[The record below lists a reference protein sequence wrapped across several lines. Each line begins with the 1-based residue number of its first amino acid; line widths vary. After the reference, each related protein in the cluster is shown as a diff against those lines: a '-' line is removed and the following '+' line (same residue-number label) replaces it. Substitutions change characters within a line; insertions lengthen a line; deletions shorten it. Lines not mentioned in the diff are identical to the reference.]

1 MKLAVYGAGSIGTVL
16 GAYIAKSG
24 KDIDLINRNQD
35 HVKGLRSKGAQIVGT
50 VTMGVPVNALLPE
63 EMTLKYDIIFLLTK
77 QLENKTVVKGLKA
90 FLKEDGVIC
99 TLQNGLPE
107 ISVAEVIGEK
117 RTFGCSVAWG
127 ATLKGNGICELTS
140 DPDSLSFS
148 LGTLSTA
155 PDIQKLRQIKKIL
168 ECMGT
173 VEIEKNFIGSRWS
186 KLLVNSSFS
195 GMSAV
200 LGATF
205 GEVAKNKASRFCV
218 QKIGKECIDVA
229 NKANIKIEPIQGK
242 DIRKL
247 LDYQSSVK
255 QKLSFMII
263 PLMIRKHRFLKAS
276 MLQDL
281 EKGKQTEV
289 DAINGVVCEYGK
301 RYGVPN
307 PYNDLV
313 IHLVHDIE
321 NGKLRPV
328 MDNIQF
334 FETLRKK
341 NKSL

>member
-1 MKLAVYGAGSIGTVL
+1 MKVAVYGAGSIGTVL
-16 GAYIAKSG
+16 GAYIAKNG
-24 KDIDLINRNQD
+24 KNIDLINRNQA
-35 HVKGLRSKGAQIVGT
+35 HVKGLRLKGARIVGT
-50 VTMGVPVNALLPE
+50 VTMTVPVNALLPE
-63 EMTLKYDIIFLLTK
+63 EMTSKYDIIFLLTK
-77 QLENKTVVKGLKA
+77 QLENKKVVSGLKE

-127 ATLKGNGICELTS
+127 ATLKGNGVCELTS

-148 LGTLSTA
+148 LGTLNPS
-155 PDIQKLRQIKKIL
+155 PDIRKLRQIKEIL

-173 VEIEKNFIGSRWS
+173 VEIEENFIGSRWA

-205 GEVAKNKASRFCV
+205 GVVAKNKASRFCV

-229 NKANIKIEPIQGK
+229 SAANIKIEPIQGK
-242 DIRKL
+242 DIRRL
-247 LDYQSSVK
+247 LDYQSSFK
-255 QKLSFMII
+255 QKLSIMII
-263 PLMIRKHRFLKAS
+263 PLMIRKHRSLKAS

-281 EKGKQTEV
+281 EKGKKTEV

-301 RYGVPN
+301 KYNAPT

-313 IHLVHDIE
+313 RHLVHDIE
-321 NGKLRPV
+321 NGRLRPV

-334 FETLRKK
+334 FEALRK
-341 NKSL
+341 N